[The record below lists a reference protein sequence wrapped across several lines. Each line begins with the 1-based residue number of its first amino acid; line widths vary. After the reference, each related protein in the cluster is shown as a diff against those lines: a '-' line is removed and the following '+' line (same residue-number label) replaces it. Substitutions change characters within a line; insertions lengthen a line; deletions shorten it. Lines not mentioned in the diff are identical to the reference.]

1 MLLVLLA
8 AGNCVLRN
16 PDVSFLRFLAGDDGK
31 ICRTLLFRNPA
42 VDVCHFL
49 AAGITLVFLHPDALL
64 KHCLSAFLLGTG

>member
-8 AGNCVLRN
+8 AGDGILGN
-16 PDVSFLRFLAGDDGK
+16 PDVSFLRFLTGDDGK

-49 AAGITLVFLHPDALL
+49 AAGITLIFLYPDALL
-64 KHCLSAFLLGTG
+64 KHRLSAFLLGTR